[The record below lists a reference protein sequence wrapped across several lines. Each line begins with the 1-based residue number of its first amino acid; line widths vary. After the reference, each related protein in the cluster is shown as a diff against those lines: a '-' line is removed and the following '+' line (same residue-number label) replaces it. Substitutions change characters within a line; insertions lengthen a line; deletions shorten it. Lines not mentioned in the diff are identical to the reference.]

1 MDHKI
6 INVLTECLNVKP
18 NQIVPEAYII
28 DDLGADS
35 LDTVEIVMRLEE
47 AFDIQIDDEDSE
59 KMFKVQDIINYIE
72 QQWGYD
78 LDSFFNQYL
87 FHHQLPVFEYFIKKT
102 TSIEIK

>member
-18 NQIVPEAYII
+18 SQIVPEAYII

-47 AFDIQIDDEDSE
+47 AFDIQIEDEESE
-59 KMFKVQDIINYIE
+59 KMFKVQDIINYVE
-72 QQWGYD
+72 S
-78 LDSFFNQYL
+78 L
-87 FHHQLPVFEYFIKKT
+87 
-102 TSIEIK
+102 